1 MHVLQLCPRVPY
13 PPHDGGAIAMYDVVA
28 GLARAGHRVTV
39 LAINTPKHHQP
50 ADALAHLG
58 TNVRLVTVD
67 INTDPSPVKALKN
80 LLLSKYPYIL
90 ERFISPKVGE
100 ELLKIL
106 RTDAVDVVQVEGTF
120 MTWYAEW
127 LGRRQSAGLRVPP
140 LVLRAHNVEYTIW
153 QMLASRA
160 TNPLKRF
167 YFGNMAARLKQ
178 FERHHLPQFDA
189 VAAITEQD
197 ADRLRA
203 LGCPEPIVFIPAGAD
218 LDRLQPD
225 PELHPQPRTLFMM
238 GLLNWLPNREAVE
251 WVLRELWPTIRAEM
265 PDVELHLAGRGTELL
280 PDLPPNVVAHGFVPS
295 AQAFMRQHEL
305 MLVPLLSGGGMR
317 VKIIEGLALGK
328 CIISTT
334 IGAEGIAVRDGHDI
348 VLRDG
353 RAAWLEALRAWY
365 RGELPTAAI
374 GAAATHTI
382 AQVYD
387 NQRVVQKFED
397 LYRRLAASVPA

>member
-1 MHVLQLCPRVPY
+1 
-13 PPHDGGAIAMYDVVA
+13 MYDVVA

-58 TNVRLVTVD
+58 ANVRLVTVD

-80 LLLSKYPYIL
+80 LLLSQYPYIL
-90 ERFISPKVGE
+90 ERFISPRVGE
-100 ELLKIL
+100 VLLQIL
-106 RTDAVDVVQVEGTF
+106 RADPVDVVQVEGTY

-127 LGRRQSAGLRVPP
+127 LGRQESAELHVPP

-153 QMLASRA
+153 QMLAARA
-160 TNPLKRF
+160 ANPLKRF
-167 YFGNMAARLKQ
+167 YFGNMAARLER
-178 FERHHLPQFDA
+178 FERRHLPQFDA

-225 PELHPQPRTLFMM
+225 PQLRAKPRTLLMM

-251 WVLRELWPTIRAEM
+251 WVLRELWPTVRAEM
-265 PDVELHLAGRGTELL
+265 PDVELHLAGRGTDLL
-280 PDLPPNVVAHGFVPS
+280 SDLPPNVVAHGFVAS
-295 AQAFMRQHEL
+295 AQDFMQQYEL

-317 VKIIEGLALGK
+317 VKIIEGMALGK
-328 CIISTT
+328 CILSTT

-348 VLRDG
+348 VLGDG
-353 RAAWLEALRAWY
+353 RAAWLDALRAWY

-374 GAAATHTI
+374 GAAAARTI
-382 AQVYD
+382 RQVYD
-387 NQRVVQKFED
+387 NQRVVQQFED
-397 LYRRLAASVPA
+397 LYRRLAAPVAA